1 MENLRIR
8 LYWLMGF
15 RVVVVTLLLGL
26 STVLQIGKSQPVF
39 AFYPLIACTYVITI
53 LYAFALRYLV
63 STALLQQFAYLQV
76 GIDLLLETYL
86 VAKTGGIESP
96 FSVFYII
103 TVTLANLILRRQ

>member
-26 STVLQIGKSQPVF
+26 SAVLQIGKSPPVL
-39 AFYPLIACTYVITI
+39 AFYPLIVCTYLVTI
-53 LYAFALRYLV
+53 LYALTLRYLI
-63 STALLQQFAYLQV
+63 SAALLQPFAYLQV

-96 FSVFYII
+96 FSD
-103 TVTLANLILRRQ
+103 